1 LAHVAPT
8 EIISTD
14 KFNNLVSHQYHVIND
29 IKMNLMENSRQIKFL
44 REGLNS
50 SIDYI
55 EMIMKYCDM
64 MNNQTK
70 KMFSLQNKLYENLLA
85 NEKQVCGLNTS
96 RG

>member
-1 LAHVAPT
+1 
-8 EIISTD
+8 
-14 KFNNLVSHQYHVIND
+14 
-29 IKMNLMENSRQIKFL
+29 MENSHQIKFL

-50 SIDYI
+50 SIDSI